1 MTNTVC
7 LPVEIIRNTKLS
19 PRARIVWAELSLLP
33 KGAVGEFVVKHKELS
48 QLLGICD
55 STLRRAVKAL
65 EEAGLIQCVGLF
77 DKRFKK
83 YVFKNCLPSVDNS
96 EKIPLP
102 PFAKGELNPKTNVD
116 NPKENPPNPLLLRG
130 NLEPIHKPSPAAV
143 EKIPLP
149 PFSKGELNPKTN
161 GDGLLKSPLE
171 KGGIN
176 PKTNGD
182 GLLKS
187 PLEKGGRGIF
197 STSEP
202 APHPITPFSN
212 WQQTYK
218 ELKAQMKPEPLPE
231 PKVIPSEAHLLH
243 MKYRFA
249 NGKPCSDEKSK
260 IVYAEQLYSFYQN
273 QWRAQF
279 PLLNG
284 LDNRPLL
291 DAGLIEYIIM
301 NEPANIAGGK
311 MMDIIDRELQR
322 FTDFPIDRA

>member
-7 LPVEIIRNTKLS
+7 LPVEIIRNFNLS

-48 QLLGICD
+48 KLLGICD

-83 YVFKNCLPSVDNS
+83 YVFKNAEEVPMDCHSGLVPESSSSVDS
-96 EKIPLP
+96 PEKIPLP
-102 PFAKGELNPKTNVD
+102 PRVPFRV
-116 NPKENPPNPLLLRG
+116 
-130 NLEPIHKPSPAAV
+130 
-143 EKIPLP
+143 
-149 PFSKGELNPKTN
+149 FSKGELNP
-161 GDGLLKSPLE
+161 S
-171 KGGIN
+171 
-176 PKTNGD
+176 
-182 GLLKS
+182 
-187 PLEKGGRGIF
+187 
-197 STSEP
+197 
-202 APHPITPFSN
+202 PHPITPFSN

-218 ELKAQMKPEPLPE
+218 ELKAQMKPEPAPNPE
-231 PKVIPSEAHLLH
+231 RKADPSETDLLR

-249 NGKPCSDEKSK
+249 NGKPCSDDKPK
-260 IVYAEQLYSFYQN
+260 LAYAEQLYNFYQN

-291 DAGLIEYIIM
+291 DAGLIEYIVM

-311 MMDIIDRELQR
+311 MMDIIDKELQC
-322 FTDFPIDRA
+322 FTDFPIDRN